1 MCTIQA
7 TIVSILAVTH
17 QQVVWKQPVITW
29 LMYYD
34 LGIFLYMNY
43 AILLIYIFKNTAGS
57 SSTVRFEHNINMRAR
72 VPI

>member
-43 AILLIYIFKNTAGS
+43 AILLIYIYLKIPQEVQVQLD
-57 SSTVRFEHNINMRAR
+57 SSTT
-72 VPI
+72 